1 MKLIRSITDKCF
13 IDSDIISESKP
24 RRTVRTILKNEE
36 DKIALMYMAKY
47 KVYLFPGGGI
57 EEGESLEEALRREI
71 LEETG
76 CTCKI
81 IKELGYIYENRG
93 ALDYT
98 QESYYYITEK
108 IGEQVDLKLTKDEE
122 ENITSYNW
130 YTVEEA
136 HECLLNSSHETLQQ
150 KFLQARD
157 LAVLDEYRY
166 YCSNL

>member
-36 DKIALMYMAKY
+36 AKIALMFMAKHQ
-47 KVYLFPGGGI
+47 VYIFPGGGV
-57 EEGESLEEALRREI
+57 EDGESLEEALRREI

-76 CTCKI
+76 CSCRI
-81 IKELGYIYENRG
+81 IKEMGYIYENRG

-98 QESYYYITEK
+98 QESFYYVTEK
-108 IGEQVDLKLTKDEE
+108 IGEQVDVKLTKDEKD
-122 ENITSYNW
+122 NMTSYNW
-130 YTVEEA
+130 YSIEEA
-136 HECLLNSSHETLQQ
+136 HERLLNSAHETLQQ

-157 LAVLDEYRY
+157 LAVLDEYR
-166 YCSNL
+166 NM

>member
-1 MKLIRSITDKCF
+1 MKLIKSITDKCF

-36 DKIALMYMAKY
+36 DKIALMYMAKH

-57 EEGESLEEALRREI
+57 EDGESLEEALRREV

-76 CTCKI
+76 CSCRI

-93 ALDYT
+93 VLNYT
-98 QESYYYITEK
+98 QESFYYVTEK
-108 IGEQVDLKLTKDEE
+108 TGEQVDIKLTKDEE
-122 ENITSYNW
+122 DSMTSYNW
-130 YTVEEA
+130 YCIEEA
-136 HECLLNSSHETLQQ
+136 HERLLNSAHETLQQ

-157 LAVLDEYRY
+157 LAVLDEYRKY
-166 YCSNL
+166 VV

>member
-1 MKLIRSITDKCF
+1 MKLIKSITDKCF

-36 DKIALMYMAKY
+36 DKIALMYMAKH

-57 EEGESLEEALRREI
+57 EDGESFEEALRREV

-76 CTCKI
+76 CSCRI

-98 QESYYYITEK
+98 QESFYYVTEK
-108 IGEQVDLKLTKDEE
+108 IGGQVDVKLTKDEE
-122 ENITSYNW
+122 DNVTSYNW
-130 YTVEEA
+130 YSIEEA
-136 HECLLNSSHETLQQ
+136 HERLLNSAHETLQQ

-157 LAVLDEYRY
+157 LAVLDEYRKY
-166 YCSNL
+166 VV

>member
-1 MKLIRSITDKCF
+1 MKLIKTITDKCF

-47 KVYLFPGGGI
+47 NIYMFPGGGI
-57 EEGESLEEALRREI
+57 EDGEGLEEALRREI

-76 CTCKI
+76 CSCRI

-98 QESYYYITEK
+98 QESFYYVTEK
-108 IGEQVDLKLTKDEE
+108 IGEQAEVMLTEDEE
-122 ENITSYNW
+122 ENMTSYNW
-130 YTVEEA
+130 YSIEEA
-136 HECLLNSSHETLQQ
+136 HERLLNSVHETLQQ

-157 LAVLDEYRY
+157 LAVLDEYR
-166 YCSNL
+166 NM

>member
-1 MKLIRSITDKCF
+1 MKLIKTITDKCF

-47 KVYLFPGGGI
+47 NIYMFPGGGI
-57 EEGESLEEALRREI
+57 EDGEGLEEALRREI

-76 CTCKI
+76 CSCRI

-98 QESYYYITEK
+98 QESFYYITEK
-108 IGEQVDLKLTKDEE
+108 IGEQAEVMLTEDEE
-122 ENITSYNW
+122 ENMTSYNW
-130 YTVEEA
+130 YSIEEA
-136 HECLLNSSHETLQQ
+136 HERLLNSAHETLQQ

-157 LAVLDEYRY
+157 LAVLDEYR
-166 YCSNL
+166 NM